1 MPPMPV
7 TFFIVVLLDCFEI
20 MLLNAK
26 PNVNDAAI
34 TNINKDAFF
43 ICVNF
48 SDFIFSDTV
57 PNLDICKADL
67 NAYENRIEDKYK
79 KQIFI
84 RLLKK
89 ENKDWQQLHYRLL
102 YFLYEP
108 CGSFTSNGSQI

>member
-1 MPPMPV
+1 MPV

-48 SDFIFSDTV
+48 SDFIFSDAV

-84 RLLKK
+84 RLLEK
-89 ENKDWQQLHYRLL
+89 ENKDWQQLHYCLL